1 MNVREIAESKDKR
14 KLSMVSAYSYFE
26 AKFAEEAG
34 IDIIVV
40 GDSLGT
46 LVMGKRDT
54 LSVTMDEMIW
64 SLKSIRRGSK
74 NGFIVADCPSVP
86 ISVPQKGPLRTS
98 WLF

>member
-1 MNVREIAESKDKR
+1 MNVREILESKDQR

-34 IDIIVV
+34 VDIILV

-64 SLKSIRRGSK
+64 SLKSVRRGSK
-74 NGFIVADCPSVP
+74 KGFIVAAVSYTHLTLPTKRIV
-86 ISVPQKGPLRTS
+86 
-98 WLF
+98 